1 MKRARSFNKTT
12 IYQDAFKQYFYQE
25 ALRILNDSSIGY
37 ALKNRRIHSLYQE
50 HLSLFGQN
58 IEEAF

>member
-12 IYQDAFKQYFYQE
+12 AYQDAFKQYFYQE
-25 ALRILNDSSIGY
+25 TLRILNDPFAGY
-37 ALKNRRIHSLYQE
+37 ALKNRRLYLLYQQY
-50 HLSLFGQN
+50 LNLFGQN